1 MFDNVLHQNSINQ
14 LKHDII
20 SDNFPG
26 AVLFSGDVASGK
38 LTCALETARILSCT
52 GEKKGHWLC
61 NCPSC
66 LQHKA
71 LVNQNLL
78 LLGPRDCTPEIA
90 AASKAFVNASYNS
103 ARYLTAARYLFL
115 RSVRKLTQRFNPI
128 LWQGDDK
135 ISKIASLTSEID
147 EELEPL
153 DFTYELPEPEKL
165 EKACAKILE
174 LCQKLENSFLY
185 NSIPISQ
192 IRNMSVWAHLKS
204 IEGKKTV
211 IIENADRMLES
222 VRNALLKI
230 LEEPPEDTVFILTTS
245 RRNAVMPTILSRV
258 RTYPFSNRS
267 LDEQKEVISRVFHDE
282 AFSGTIDDFLLQFLS
297 VTPAELRENA
307 KKYVSG
313 IVNSPLPEIS
323 SVIKACGGFD
333 PIVMLKIFLSGIQEC
348 SRKLLSNP
356 AGAAAASELSEAV
369 KNTWNNVTVYNQSV
383 QASLEILMRDI
394 SKINK
399 IHGNIIKWAVM

>member
-14 LKHDII
+14 LRHDII

-103 ARYLTAARYLFL
+103 ARYLIAARYLFL

-153 DFTYELPEPEKL
+153 DFTYELPESEKL
-165 EKACAKILE
+165 EKSCAKILE

-258 RTYPFSNRS
+258 RNYPFSNRS
-267 LDEQKEVISRVFHDE
+267 LEEQKEVISRVFHDE
-282 AFSGTIDDFLLQFLS
+282 AFPGTIDEFLLQFLS

-307 KKYVSG
+307 KKYVYG

-333 PIVMLKIFLSGIQEC
+333 PVVMLKIFLSGIQEC
-348 SRKLLSNP
+348 SRKLLSTP
-356 AGAAAASELSEAV
+356 AGAAAASELSEVV

>member
-1 MFDNVLHQNSINQ
+1 MFDNVLHQNAKNQ
-14 LKHDII
+14 IGHDIASNI
-20 SDNFPG
+20 FPG
-26 AVLFSGDVASGK
+26 AVLFSGEVSSGK
-38 LTCALETARILSCT
+38 LTCALETARILACT

-61 NCPSC
+61 TCPSC

-71 LVNQNLL
+71 LVSQNLL
-78 LLGPRDCTPEIA
+78 ILGPRDCTPEIS
-90 AASKAFVNASYNS
+90 AASKAFLNAACNN

-115 RSVRKLTQRFNPI
+115 RSVRKLTQRFNPV

-135 ISKIASLTSEID
+135 IAKIAAVTSEID

-153 DFTYELPEPEKL
+153 DFSYELPEMEKL
-165 EKACAKILE
+165 EKACKKILE
-174 LCQKLENSFLY
+174 LCKKLESSFLY

-192 IRNMSVWAHLKS
+192 VRNVSVWAHLKS
-204 IEGKKTV
+204 VEGRKTV

-258 RTYPFSNRS
+258 RTYTFNNRS
-267 LDEQKEVISRVFHDE
+267 LEEQKEVISRVFHDE
-282 AFSGTIDDFLLQFLS
+282 SFQGSINDFLLKFLS
-297 VTPAELRENA
+297 VAPDELRENGR
-307 KKYVSG
+307 KFLWG

-323 SVIKACGGFD
+323 QLIKDCGGFD
-333 PIVMLKIFLSGIQEC
+333 PVIMFRIFLSGIQE
-348 SRKLLSNP
+348 SAKKLLSNP

-369 KNTWNNVTVYNQSV
+369 RNTWNNVTVYNQSV
-383 QASLEILMRDI
+383 QASLEVLVRDI

-399 IHGNIIKWAVM
+399 IHGNIFRWAVM